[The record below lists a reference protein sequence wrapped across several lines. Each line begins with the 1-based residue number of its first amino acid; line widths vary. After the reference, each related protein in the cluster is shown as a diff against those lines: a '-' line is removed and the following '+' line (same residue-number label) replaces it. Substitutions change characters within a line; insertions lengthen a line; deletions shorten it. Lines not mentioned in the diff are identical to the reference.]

1 LVDREKVVVNEQLE
15 NELLVVEEATE
26 RNGRGR

>member
-26 RNGRGR
+26 RNGRRR